1 MDVISAASNF
11 AQVYH
16 FYRPGAILVRMNRRF
31 RFCPYCASP
40 VVEEVR
46 FNALRPVC
54 SACGFV
60 QFPDPKVAV
69 IALVLHQSRV
79 LLIQRAV
86 DPAKGKW
93 SLPGGYMD
101 AGEMPREALK
111 RELREE
117 VGLRANIGELIEIF
131 PMVSDEGERI
141 GIVLAFL
148 GEPSASPEIPFV
160 ADDAQDAGWF
170 SADQIPAELAF
181 ESTESLLKNW
191 IASSIPSPG
200 EKHQEASTRTLNR
213 PSRNR

>member
-1 MDVISAASNF
+1 M
-11 AQVYH
+11 
-16 FYRPGAILVRMNRRF
+16 
-31 RFCPYCASP
+31 
-40 VVEEVR
+40 R

-111 RELREE
+111 RELLEE
-117 VGLRANIGELIEIF
+117 VGLRATIGELIEIF
-131 PMVSDEGERI
+131 PMVSDEGDRI

-170 SADQIPAELAF
+170 KTDEIPAELAF
-181 ESTESLLKNW
+181 ESTESLLKDW
-191 IASSIPSPG
+191 TDSSVPSPG
-200 EKHQEASTRTLNR
+200 EEHQEASTRAVNR
-213 PSRNR
+213 PCRDR

>member
-1 MDVISAASNF
+1 M
-11 AQVYH
+11 
-16 FYRPGAILVRMNRRF
+16 
-31 RFCPYCASP
+31 
-40 VVEEVR
+40 EELR

-69 IALVLHQSRV
+69 IALLLHRGRV
-79 LLIQRAV
+79 LLVQRAV

-101 AGEMPREALK
+101 AGEMPREALQ

-117 VGLRANIGELIEIF
+117 VGLSADIGDLIDIF
-131 PMVSDEGERI
+131 PMLNDDGDRT

-148 GEPSASPEIPFV
+148 GEPSASPEIPYV

-170 SADQIPAELAF
+170 NADQIPAELAF
-181 ESTESLLKNW
+181 ESTEMLLNDW
-191 IASSIPSPG
+191 IASSPPSPG
-200 EKHQEASTRTLNR
+200 EKRLEASSPAPYR
-213 PSRNR
+213 PARDR

>member
-1 MDVISAASNF
+1 MS
-11 AQVYH
+11 
-16 FYRPGAILVRMNRRF
+16 RRF
-31 RFCPYCASP
+31 RFCPYCANP

-69 IALVLHQSRV
+69 IALVLHEDKV

-111 RELREE
+111 RELLEE
-117 VGLRANIGELIEIF
+117 VGLSANIGELIEIF
-131 PMVSDEGERI
+131 PMVNEEGDRI
-141 GIVLAFL
+141 GIVLAFQV
-148 GEPSASPEIPFV
+148 EPSDSPEIPFV

-170 SADQIPAELAF
+170 SAIQIPAELAF
-181 ESTESLLKNW
+181 ESTESLLQNW
-191 IASSIPSPG
+191 KSSTFQIPD
-200 EKHQEASTRTLNR
+200 
-213 PSRNR
+213 